1 MARVEGAL
9 LAVEG
14 VAQARVNLTTETARV
29 VATSSELTVD
39 RLIRAVRQ
47 AGYEAK
53 AAPVE
58 AAGAVSQP
66 QIWRLRQQR
75 RALIQ
80 AIGLAL
86 PVVGLEHL
94 APVWDFDGA
103 GRYLWWRLFQGIL
116 CLVLLVSS
124 AGRPILVGGWRA
136 LVHRRANRD
145 LLVSLGVTVAFVASV
160 ISLLSP
166 NAAAFH
172 FDAAAMIVGFIVLG
186 RYIETRARRE
196 ASQAVEMLA
205 SEATGVGGASA
216 IGRTLRAVEQ
226 AQTGRIHMQRI
237 ADRVS
242 EVLVPVV
249 LALALVT
256 FAGWYIVAEP
266 SGGQVDQPAGRLG
279 WALRCAVAVLVIAS
293 PSAMGLAGPAAL
305 LVAAGAAALRGILV
319 RDAAALEAA
328 GRLNAV
334 LLDKTGTLTTGRP
347 EVKDIFDEPVGA
359 ITKEPREVLQWAASA
374 EQFSQHPL
382 ARAIVTR
389 AKECNLTLQ
398 EAGEF
403 ANHPGLGIQAAVDGR
418 SVLVG
423 SVSLM
428 TNHQVDLSAIESRVE
443 QMSADGQ
450 TVVLLSIDG
459 VCAGLIGLADTVR
472 PGASRAAERIDR
484 LGLDLALVTGDQAS
498 TAAALAAS
506 VGVKDV
512 HARMLPEE
520 KLAEVRRRQE
530 QGQRVAF
537 VGDGFDD
544 ALALTAA
551 EVGISF
557 VTGTDVAPESA
568 DITLLGEDLTLIPE
582 AIELARRSMRIIR
595 QNLFWAFFYNLVA
608 ILLAAGG
615 KIPPGIAAAVM
626 MCSSIGVVLNSLRL
640 RGRKS

>member
-1 MARVEGAL
+1 MARIEGAL

-14 VAQARVNLTTETARV
+14 VTQARVNLITETAIV
-29 VATSSELTVD
+29 VATSPELIVD
-39 RLIRAVRQ
+39 RLIRAVRH
-47 AGYEAK
+47 AGYDAE
-53 AAPVE
+53 V
-58 AAGAVSQP
+58 GRVGVTGTTGQIQP
-66 QIWRLRQQR
+66 RRLRPQR

-94 APVWDFDGA
+94 APALGFDGA
-103 GRYLWWRLFQGIL
+103 GGYLWWRVVQAIL

-124 AGRPILVGGWRA
+124 AGGPIVIGGLRA

-166 NAAAFH
+166 NATAFH
-172 FDAAAMIVGFIVLG
+172 FDTAAMIVGFIVLG
-186 RYIETRARRE
+186 RYLETRARRE
-196 ASQAVEMLA
+196 ASQAVEMLTF
-205 SEATGVGGASA
+205 EATGVGGASTV
-216 IGRTLRAVEQ
+216 GRMLRAVEQ
-226 AQTGRIHMQRI
+226 AQTGQIRMQRI
-237 ADRVS
+237 ADRVL
-242 EVLVPVV
+242 EVFVPVV
-249 LALALVT
+249 FVLALIT
-256 FAGWYIVAEP
+256 FAGWCIAAEA
-266 SGGQVDQPAGRLG
+266 GGAQAGQAAGRLG
-279 WALRCAVAVLVIAS
+279 WALGRAVAVLVIAS
-293 PSAMGLAGPAAL
+293 PCAMGLAGPAAL
-305 LVAAGAAALRGILV
+305 LVAAGRAALRGILV
-319 RDAAALEAA
+319 GDAAALEAA
-328 GRLNAV
+328 SHLNAV

-359 ITKEPREVLQWAASA
+359 ITKEPREVLQWTASA

-382 ARAIVTR
+382 ARAIVAR

-398 EAGEF
+398 DADEF
-403 ANHPGLGIQAAVDGR
+403 ANHPGSGIQAVIDGR
-418 SVLVG
+418 TVLVG

-428 TNHQVDLSAIESRVE
+428 TNHQVDLSAVESRVQ

-450 TVVLLSIDG
+450 TVVLLAIDG
-459 VCAGLIGLADTVR
+459 VCAGLIGLADAVR
-472 PGASRAAERIDR
+472 PGASRAAERIAR

-530 QGQRVAF
+530 RGQRVAF
-537 VGDGFDD
+537 VGDGLNE
-544 ALALTAA
+544 AQALTAA

-557 VTGTDVAPESA
+557 VAGTDVALESA
-568 DITLLGEDLTLIPE
+568 DITLLGDDLTLIPE
-582 AIELARRSMRIIR
+582 AIELARRSMRIIK

-608 ILLAAGG
+608 IPLAAGG